1 MIASVCESG
10 HPPRRSR
17 WRLAA
22 MVVIAMSAMG
32 SGAPAQTA
40 SSGVHPDAT
49 QLRQLQD
56 ALAAL
61 PRQAGMGLLR
71 SAFAPTPSVA
81 ADRNHIRNARAVEL
95 DAQYLA
101 GMLAADDLRVMD
113 GVVTSASVVHA
124 LTLFDDLSA
133 DVVKLSST
141 TDQLGNIVW
150 RGTVLGAGGGDA
162 TLVIAG
168 SVVVGDIR
176 VGDRA
181 VRIHP
186 LDGVEQVIEYDM
198 RSVPDDLELRPPAPP
213 QRGDAAPRQSDAAA
227 ADAVSI
233 KFMIAYT
240 ARAASAIGS
249 GNLSAQASIL
259 VNDLNQ
265 TLANSGLGYITFSL
279 TGIVPTSYQE
289 ADGAGAN
296 AILNDLTNGIGDFSR
311 IQNVRATQHADLVQ
325 LWTYFT
331 DYCGVAWLNEGLT
344 SSQNLSFYVKYGT
357 SVISVAFGLGCFPTS
372 YGATTHEV
380 GHNIGGNHDR
390 YVVQNSV
397 PGPQGYNYGYVDTV
411 GKFRD
416 TMAYSNKCD
425 DLHVTCNRI
434 SYFSNPNVAYTN
446 PSTGLGARPV
456 GIADADPAAADVA
469 RKISEVAPFVAQLYV
484 DGLPN
489 VVVAAVLPGARSVT
503 TNTAATVFA
512 TLINTDSAGHTGCK
526 ITDPGALVNLHYQTT
541 DPATN
546 ALTGTADTPA
556 TIGANGAQTFVLS
569 MSSVT
574 ARQLNSYALNYQ
586 CDGTAVADNVTG
598 VNTIDLLFSS
608 TAIADIVALGATPSH
623 DGILTVPQGGSAAF
637 AVASVNVGVADTIR
651 VTADT
656 GSASLP
662 LTLSVCQTNS
672 SSGLCN
678 NPPASSV
685 TSAIA
690 SNATPTFT
698 VFATASGAIAFAP
711 ATARIFLRFFDSS
724 NRTHGSTSI
733 AVKTQ

>member
-1 MIASVCESG
+1 MLASACESG
-10 HPPRRSR
+10 NPLRR
-17 WRLAA
+17 WRMAA
-22 MVVIAMSAMG
+22 MAVVALLAVCP
-32 SGAPAQTA
+32 GALAQTA
-40 SSGVHPDAT
+40 PSGVRPDAR
-49 QLRQLQD
+49 QLLQLQD

-61 PRQAGMGLLR
+61 PRQAGDGLLR
-71 SAFAPTPSVA
+71 SAPPAQTPSVS
-81 ADRNHIRNARAVEL
+81 ADRDHIRKARAVEL
-95 DAQYLA
+95 DARYLA
-101 GMLAADDLRVMD
+101 GMLAADDLRITD
-113 GVVTSASVVHA
+113 GVVTSGSVVHA
-124 LTLFDDLSA
+124 FNLFDDLSV

-176 VGDRA
+176 AGDRA

-198 RSVPDDLELRPPAPP
+198 RSVPHDLELRPPVPP
-213 QRGDAAPRQSDAAA
+213 QRSDAAPRQPDAAA

-249 GNLSAQASIL
+249 GNLAAQASIL

-265 TLANSGLGYITFSL
+265 TLANSGLGHITFSL

-289 ADGAGAN
+289 AAGAGAT
-296 AILNDLTNGIGDFSR
+296 AILNDLTNGVGDFARVQS
-311 IQNVRATQHADLVQ
+311 IRATQGADLVQ

-344 SSQNLSFYVKYGT
+344 SSQSLPFYVKYGT
-357 SVISVAFGLGCFPTS
+357 SVITAAFGLGCFPTS

-380 GHNIGGNHDR
+380 GHNLGGNHDR
-390 YVVQNSV
+390 YVVSNPT
-397 PGPQGYNYGYVDTV
+397 PGPQGYNYGYVDPT

-416 TMAYSNKCD
+416 TMAYSNQCD

-434 SYFSNPNVAYTN
+434 PYFSNPNVAYAN
-446 PSTGLGARPV
+446 PSTGLGPRPV
-456 GIADADPAAADVA
+456 GIADANPAAADVA
-469 RKISEVAPFVAQLYV
+469 RKISEVAPFVAQLYAG
-484 DGLPN
+484 GLPN
-489 VVVAAVLPGARSVT
+489 VLVAAVLPGARSVT
-503 TNTAATVFA
+503 TSTAATVFA
-512 TLINTDSAGHTGCK
+512 TIINSDSVAHTGCK
-526 ITDPGALVNLHYQTT
+526 ITDPGALVGLHYQTT
-541 DPATN
+541 DGATN

-556 TIGANGAQTFVLS
+556 TIAANAAQTFVLS
-569 MSSVT
+569 MSSAT
-574 ARQLNSYALNYQ
+574 GRQLSSYALSYQ
-586 CDGTAVADNVTG
+586 CDGTAAADSVVG
-598 VNTIDLLFSS
+598 VNTIDLLFST
-608 TAIADIVALGATPSH
+608 TAIADIVALGATPTQ

-662 LTLSVCQTNS
+662 LTLSVCQTDPS
-672 SSGLCN
+672 TGLCN
-678 NPPASSV
+678 NPPTSSV
-685 TSAIA
+685 TLAIA
-690 SNATPTFT
+690 PNATPTFT
-698 VFATASGAIAFAP
+698 VFATASGAIPFAP

-724 NRTHGSTSI
+724 NRTHGSTSV
-733 AVKTQ
+733 AVKTP